1 MATVAPV
8 PERTNIRVFWLVT
21 LVGLSVLLNYV
32 DRGAIGIAAPLMKS
46 ELGLSA
52 TEFGIAVSAFF
63 WVYAPM
69 NLAVG
74 WLCDRYCVYRVFAA
88 GVAIWALAT
97 FLTGFIGGIATL
109 LGLRLLLGMGE
120 AIAFPGSSKI
130 FAAEVP
136 AHHRGMAN
144 AVVGA
149 ALSFGPAVGT
159 LAGGTILAVYGW
171 RPIFWVFGALTLL
184 WLMPWSAASRPFR
197 GETLRTA
204 IVPPVPMS
212 RLMRIPALWLMCVAH
227 FMSNYAFYFLL
238 AWLPLYLVETRHYA
252 LAEMTAM
259 ASTGL
264 IAQGIAALITGR
276 VSDIMVGR
284 GVDEGRL
291 RRWSMAIGQLLAG
304 SAIAGIYLAETPQ
317 MVLAWLVLTGIGS
330 GVIAVNLF
338 AVAQMFGGPR
348 ASGGWVG
355 VQNTFGNTAGIV
367 GPILTGVI
375 VDTLDSYGWAFAI
388 AAGVSLLGFVW
399 WLFVIPPI
407 RELAT
412 EISPASG

>member
-1 MATVAPV
+1 MTEAAAIEP
-8 PERTNIRVFWLVT
+8 RRGNRVVWLVV
-21 LVGLSVLLNYV
+21 LIGISVLLNYV

-52 TEFGIAVSAFF
+52 TGFGIAVSAFF

-88 GVAIWALAT
+88 GVTIWALST
-97 FLTGFIGGIATL
+97 FLTGFIGGIAGL
-109 LGLRLLLGMGE
+109 LLLRLFLGLGE

-136 AHHRGMAN
+136 ARHRGMAN

-159 LAGGTILAVYGW
+159 LAGGAILAFYGW

-184 WLMPWSAASRPFR
+184 WLLPWGVASKPFR
-197 GETLRTA
+197 SEAVRSA
-204 IVPPVPMS
+204 VVPPVPLS
-212 RLMRIPALWLMCVAH
+212 RLLRIPALWLMSAAH
-227 FMSNYAFYFLL
+227 FMSNYGFYFLL
-238 AWLPLYLVETRHYA
+238 AWLPLYLVDTRGYA
-252 LAEMTAM
+252 LTEMTAM
-259 ASTGL
+259 ATAGL
-264 IAQGIAALITGR
+264 LAQGFTALLAGLL
-276 VSDIMVGR
+276 SDIAVGR
-284 GVDEGRL
+284 GANEDRL
-291 RRWSMAIGQLLAG
+291 RRWTMAVGQLVAG
-304 SAIAGIYLAETPQ
+304 AAIAGIYLAQSPQ
-317 MVLAWLVLTGIGS
+317 MVLFWLVVTGIGS
-330 GVIAVNLF
+330 GVIGVNLF

-348 ASGGWVG
+348 AAGGWVG

-367 GPILTGVI
+367 GPIITGLI
-375 VDTLDSYGWAFAI
+375 VDKLGSYGWAFAI
-388 AAGVSLLGFVW
+388 AAGIAALGFVW

-407 RELAT
+407 REVEAT
-412 EISPASG
+412 G